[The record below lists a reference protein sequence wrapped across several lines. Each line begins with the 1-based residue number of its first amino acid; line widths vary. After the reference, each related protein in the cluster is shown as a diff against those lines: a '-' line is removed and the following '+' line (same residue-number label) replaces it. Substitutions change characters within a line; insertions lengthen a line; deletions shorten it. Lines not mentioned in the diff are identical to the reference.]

1 MVQERQQAEGDALRE
16 KRLIK
21 DLEDKRREQIGRR
34 AVNTMFRRRLARAF
48 YALAEGVDARRA
60 RRERIRRV
68 MVHIAKGGMARAFE
82 AWRQATA
89 ELRLKK
95 DAARCAWMDFL
106 WLDRI
111 CMFCSA
117 TLWSQVCPFIQ
128 NRVRRKRWSQA
139 QPSLL
144 RSSCNPL
151 GSTHR

>member
-1 MVQERQQAEGDALRE
+1 MAKDPDTDNALKSSLADVRNAWLGMVQERQQAEGDALRE

-60 RRERIRRV
+60 QRERIRRV

-82 AWRQATA
+82 AWRQATV

-95 DAARCAWMDFL
+95 DAARYACVFL
-106 WLDRI
+106 AQARGGSI
-111 CMFCSA
+111 C
-117 TLWSQVCPFIQ
+117 
-128 NRVRRKRWSQA
+128 RRAAK
-139 QPSLL
+139 PT
-144 RSSCNPL
+144 PPI
-151 GSTHR
+151 